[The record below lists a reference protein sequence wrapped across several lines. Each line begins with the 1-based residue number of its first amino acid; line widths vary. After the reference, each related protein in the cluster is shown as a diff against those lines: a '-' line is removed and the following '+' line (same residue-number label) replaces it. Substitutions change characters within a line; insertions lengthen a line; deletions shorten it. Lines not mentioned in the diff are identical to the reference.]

1 SFSLHFSRE
10 DDRSSF
16 SRIRDADCDLL
27 KRFNVRYI
35 CDFMVEYKKMKYWV
49 PVTSSEKADSHSRY
63 HDFEIIP
70 MPYPGSEF
78 FRVWRDSGYLMRGLK
93 FDWDQPMIE
102 VILRP
107 ESVRKTR
114 LSEEIEW
121 KNYKD
126 WDVTTLTTNYLKL
139 LLGLLFEGS
148 GGISIHCVSGWDRT
162 PLFIS
167 LMRCLLWADDLV
179 HQSLS
184 PFEMLYVTL
193 AYDWFLFGHKLRTRM
208 EMGEEILRFAF
219 SYLAEVASDTSLSL
233 SATYHMVVPAEYPTA
248 EDGCQEFV
256 EIKWSPHFAESRR
269 EKLRSMTQLFFSMW
283 DNEVEASG
291 IPRVSQASSRTTR
304 GAWESGESEWIS
316 QSAPSSLSPSF
327 GQFHQP
333 VGAMVSQLSSAVTSA
348 AAAVMSGLTKPLSRS
363 RSVSES
369 ETAESN

>member
-1 SFSLHFSRE
+1 
-10 DDRSSF
+10 
-16 SRIRDADCDLL
+16 
-27 KRFNVRYI
+27 
-35 CDFMVEYKKMKYWV
+35 MKYWV
-49 PVTSSEKADSHSRY
+49 PVTSSEKADPHNRY

-93 FDWDQPMIE
+93 FDWEQPMVE
-102 VILRP
+102 VILRA
-107 ESVRKTR
+107 ESIRKTL
-114 LSEEIEW
+114 LSADIEW
-121 KNYKD
+121 QRYKT

-148 GGISIHCVSGWDRT
+148 GGISVHCVSGWDRT

-219 SYLAEVASDTSLSL
+219 SYLAEVASDISLSV
-233 SATYHMVVPAEYPTA
+233 SATYHMVVPPEYPTA
-248 EDGCQEFV
+248 ENGCQEFV
-256 EIKWSPHFAESRR
+256 EIKWSPYLAEARR
-269 EKLRSMTQLFFSMW
+269 EKLRSLTQLFFSMW
-283 DNEVEASG
+283 DNEVEACG
-291 IPRVSQASSRTTR
+291 IPRAYQTPGQNAPDT
-304 GAWESGESEWIS
+304 WESNDSDWIS

-327 GQFHQP
+327 SQFHQP
-333 VGAMVSQLSSAVTSA
+333 VGAMVSQLSNVVTSA
-348 AAAVMSGLTKPLSRS
+348 AVAVMSGLAKPLSGS

-369 ETAESN
+369 ETSEPN